1 MTPRN
6 KMVVFDLDDTL
17 YKEEDFLRSGYMEIA
32 HSLQVDC
39 VPEVVFNR
47 MMGWWKKGENVFQ
60 RLIEAYHLDMTVGDL
75 LTMYRSHI
83 PSLSLDGETKKTL
96 LRLNK
101 RTVLGLITDGRSET
115 QRHKIAALGLDTFM
129 DDRDVLIS
137 GDTGYEKPS
146 EEPFVRIMERHPS
159 CAYYYIGDNPAKDFV
174 APNRLGW
181 TTICLLDNGRNIHHQ
196 DFSLPQ
202 PMLPQHTISQITE
215 TENIII

>member
-1 MTPRN
+1 
-6 KMVVFDLDDTL
+6 MVVFDLDDTL

-60 RLIEAYHLDMTVGDL
+60 RLIEAYHLDMAVGDL
-75 LTMYRSHI
+75 LTMYRSHN
-83 PSLSLDGETKKTL
+83 PSLSLDLDTRNL
-96 LRLNK
+96 LQRLSE
-101 RTVLGLITDGRSET
+101 RAVLGLITDGRSET
-115 QRHKIAALGLDTFM
+115 QHYKIAALGLDTYM
-129 DDRDVLIS
+129 DESDILIS

-181 TTICLLDNGRNIHHQ
+181 ITICLLDNGRNIHHQ

-202 PMLPQHTISQITE
+202 AMLPQHMISQITE